1 MRILICALEAPLPP
15 PNGLRLMVSALLREL
30 RLQHDVRIVAFR
42 ASDQEEGPDDGAMR
56 LLPRPK
62 PSPAADVAWLV
73 RAAARRRPL
82 HADLLARRMAGP
94 LFEEI
99 ERFRPDVIHVASGR
113 LAGLGKL
120 LSGRPSVLA
129 ALDAWH
135 LNVEARALLAGG
147 IRRRL
152 LLGEAA
158 RVRGFEATE
167 YPRFRRIVVVSDAD
181 REALLAVDD
190 RLPITVI
197 PNGVDVEAYAPDT
210 ATVRDRDRI
219 VFTGVMSYAP
229 NVSAAELLARRVFPR
244 VRAARPSA
252 RLAIVGRSPAPRVSA
267 LAGPGVEVTG
277 AVPDIRPWLTS
288 SQVYACP
295 MVSGTGIKNKL
306 LEAMA
311 SELACVATPLA
322 LQGIDVEPGRD
333 LLVGAD
339 EEALAAHIVR
349 LLDDD
354 ERARALGRAARAYVS
369 ANHDWA
375 AVARAYVRVYEE
387 AMVASNEK

>member
-1 MRILICALEAPLPP
+1 
-15 PNGLRLMVSALLREL
+15 MVSALFREL

-42 ASDQEEGPDDGAMR
+42 ASDQEEGADDGAMR

-62 PSPAADVAWLV
+62 PSTAADVAWLA
-73 RAAARRRPL
+73 RAAVRRRPL
-82 HADLLARRMAGP
+82 HADLIAGWMVGP

-99 ERFRPDVIHVASGR
+99 ERFQPDVVHVASGR

-120 LSGRPSVLA
+120 LSGRPAVLA

-135 LNVEARALLAGG
+135 LNVAARALLAGG

-158 RVRGFEATE
+158 RVRRFEATE

-190 RLPITVI
+190 RLSITVI
-197 PNGVDVEAYAPDT
+197 PNGVDLEAYAPDP

-252 RLAIVGRSPAPRVSA
+252 RLAIVGRSPTPRVCA

-288 SQVYACP
+288 SHVYACP

-311 SELACVATPLA
+311 SGLPCVATPLA
-322 LQGIDVEPGRD
+322 LQGIDVEPGRE

-339 EEALAAHIVR
+339 EEELAAHIVK

-354 ERARALGRAARAYVS
+354 ELARALGRSAREYVS
-369 ANHDWA
+369 ANHDWGP
-375 AVARAYVRVYEE
+375 VARAYVRVYEE
-387 AMVASNEK
+387 AVGALNQN

>member
-30 RLQHDVRIVAFR
+30 RRGHDVRLVGFR
-42 ASDQEEGPDDGAMR
+42 ASDQQDGADDEVMR
-56 LLPRPK
+56 LLPRPN
-62 PSPAADVAWLV
+62 PSPVSDVVGLV

-82 HADLLARRMAGP
+82 HADLIAGRMAGP

-99 ERFRPDVIHVASGR
+99 ERFRPDVVHVASGR

-152 LLGEAA
+152 LLSEAA
-158 RVRGFEATE
+158 RVRRFEATE
-167 YPRFRRIVVVSDAD
+167 YPHFPRIVVVSDAD
-181 REALLAVDD
+181 REALLAVDH

-197 PNGVDVEAYAPDT
+197 PNGVDVDAYAPDP
-210 ATVRDRDRI
+210 AAVRDPDRI

-229 NVSAAELLARRVFPR
+229 NVSAAELLALRVYPR

-277 AVPDIRPWLTS
+277 TVPDIRPWLTS
-288 SQVYACP
+288 SWVYACP

-311 SELACVATPLA
+311 SGLPCVATPLA
-322 LQGIDVEPGRD
+322 LQGIDVEPGQE

-339 EEALAAHIVR
+339 EEELAAHIVR
-349 LLDDD
+349 LLDDK
-354 ERARALGRAARAYVS
+354 ALAQALGRAARNYVS
-369 ANHDWA
+369 ANHDWG
-375 AVARAYVRVYEE
+375 AVARSYVRVYGE
-387 AMVASNEK
+387 AAEG

>member
-1 MRILICALEAPLPP
+1 MRILICTLEAPLPP
-15 PNGLRLMVSALLREL
+15 PNGLRLMVSALVREL
-30 RLQHDVRIVAFR
+30 RREHDVRIVGFR
-42 ASDQEEGPDDGAMR
+42 APDQKEGADDGFMR
-56 LLPRPK
+56 LLPRPN
-62 PSPAADVAWLV
+62 PSPVSDVAWLL

-82 HADLLARRMAGP
+82 HADLIAGRIAGP

-99 ERFRPDVIHVASGR
+99 ERFRPDVVHVASGR

-147 IRRRL
+147 VRRRL

-158 RVRGFEATE
+158 RVRRFEAAE
-167 YPRFRRIVVVSDAD
+167 YPRFPRIVVVSDAD
-181 REALLAVDD
+181 REALLAVDH
-190 RLPITVI
+190 RLPISVI
-197 PNGVDVEAYAPDT
+197 PNGVDVEAYAPDP
-210 ATVRDRDRI
+210 AAVRDPDRI

-229 NVSAAELLARRVFPR
+229 NVSAAELLAKRVYPR

-277 AVPDIRPWLTS
+277 EVPDIRPWLTS
-288 SQVYACP
+288 SRVYACP

-311 SELACVATPLA
+311 SGLPCV
-322 LQGIDVEPGRD
+322 
-333 LLVGAD
+333 
-339 EEALAAHIVR
+339 
-349 LLDDD
+349 
-354 ERARALGRAARAYVS
+354 
-369 ANHDWA
+369 
-375 AVARAYVRVYEE
+375 
-387 AMVASNEK
+387 